1 MEVNEPSRIVQGV
14 PFSDYLP
21 KGYTVDPDF
30 RMPTVSEPPAEP
42 ATPQPPKMVVG
53 FDPAVPG
60 VLSYREGDKVTIYRD
75 GEPAVEGILKQR
87 GAPVY
92 MVDGKIVALDAEYH
106 ERTYQNYLAWLFDE
120 SHIVR
125 GYD

>member
-1 MEVNEPSRIVQGV
+1 MNIEKGV
-14 PFSDYLP
+14 PFEHYLP
-21 KGYTVDPDF
+21 DGYTMDPAF
-30 RMPTVSEPPAEP
+30 RMPMAKEPPAEP
-42 ATPQPPKMVVG
+42 ATPPPSKIVVG

-75 GEPAVEGILKQR
+75 GAPAVEGILKQR

-92 MVDGKIVALDAEYH
+92 MIDGRIVAMDAEYH
-106 ERTYQNYLAWLFDE
+106 ERTYQDYLAWLFDE